1 MKEEGER
8 RKDELRLSKTAMIE
22 VETEPQGRPMQLT
35 TEKPSTSTIRARF
48 NYIVDTGVPP
58 VRYIDWPEME
68 HKAIPPQYRQ
78 HEMTVRNGRPLRGT
92 FSLDVHGFVFA
103 DHPTRVK
110 DFTDEAERARVYD
123 PEVQALVKKH
133 SGASA
138 VLVFDHTIRIGDEE
152 MQKATGARPTV
163 KSVHNDY
170 TEASAPRRLR
180 EIVGDAEA
188 ERRFG
193 KRWAIIQVWR
203 PIRGKV
209 LIDPLAICDGRSIP
223 QQGFIRVE
231 RRYKYRTGEVY
242 HIAHNPA
249 HEWYYFPQ
257 MTRDEALVFKVFD
270 SDAGKP
276 SRFTAHSAFDDP
288 GTPAG
293 APPRESIETRTF
305 AFFD

>member
-1 MKEEGER
+1 
-8 RKDELRLSKTAMIE
+8 
-22 VETEPQGRPMQLT
+22 MQLVA
-35 TEKPSTSTIRARF
+35 ERASTDTIRAKF

-68 HKAIPPQYRQ
+68 HEAIPPQYRQ
-78 HEMTVRNGRPLRGT
+78 YEMTVRNGRPLQAT
-92 FSLDVHGFVFA
+92 FEFDVHGFVFV
-103 DHPTRVK
+103 DHRTQVK
-110 DFTDEAERARVYD
+110 DFADETERKRVYD
-123 PEVQALVKKH
+123 PEVQALIKKH
-133 SGASA
+133 SGASD
-138 VLVFDHTIRIGDEE
+138 VIVFDHTIRVSDED
-152 MQKATGARPTV
+152 MQKAVDARPTV

-180 EIVGDAEA
+180 EIVGDEEA
-188 ERRFG
+188 ERRFR
-193 KRWAIIQVWR
+193 KRWAIVQVWR

-209 LIDPLAICDGRSIP
+209 LIDPLGICDGCSIP

-249 HEWYYFPQ
+249 HQWFYFPQ

-270 SDAGKP
+270 SDTTKP

-288 GTPAG
+288 ATPAD